1 MRTEK
6 DFGKPFLCWGSKV
19 LNEGKNHLVANVTE
33 KDSSNSLEQT
43 GGISC
48 EPVYWAAL
56 QVENSM
62 INDFLLIGIDS
73 SET

>member
-6 DFGKPFLCWGSKV
+6 DFGKPFLSWGSKV

-48 EPVYWAAL
+48 EPVY
-56 QVENSM
+56 
-62 INDFLLIGIDS
+62 
-73 SET
+73 